1 MKNPDIEEMSSDVDK
16 SSKDQEV
23 SLNTMRTSVTDM

>member
-1 MKNPDIEEMSSDVDK
+1 MKNPDIEEMSFDVDK
-16 SSKDQEV
+16 SIKDQEV